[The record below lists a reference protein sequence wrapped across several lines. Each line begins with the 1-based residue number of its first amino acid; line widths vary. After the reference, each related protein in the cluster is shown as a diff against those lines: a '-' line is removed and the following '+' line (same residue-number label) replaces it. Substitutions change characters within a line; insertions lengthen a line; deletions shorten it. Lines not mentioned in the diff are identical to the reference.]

1 MKKYKFNNGATFI
14 ETILAMVILAIIIV
28 PFMSAFVFSERG
40 TVEAGDLLDA
50 SFVAQRKLEYLQSL
64 NYRAAIGAVT
74 IEEETG
80 KIVREELFE
89 GLFAEITAVPY
100 HPANPR
106 FFNLVV
112 QGGTN
117 NGNLYITTPTA
128 GRLLSINTLTGDASV
143 NLNLTANGY
152 TITMSGNTSTLTGT
166 LPSGSALILF
176 NATQYSGDH
185 TITLNVTLS
194 GRTLD
199 AHVYTSFDN
208 DARILVERLT
218 YPALRRFVGFTSRN
232 FSMLRARVSIFE
244 SMMINT
250 MPTAVMESILELP
263 NW

>member
-14 ETILAMVILAIIIV
+14 EVILAMVILAIIIV

-64 NYRAAIGAVT
+64 NYREAIVAGNGA
-74 IEEETG
+74 
-80 KIVREELFE
+80 RRSFE
-89 GLFAEITAVPY
+89 GAYAEVTAVPY
-100 HPANPR
+100 HTANPR

-128 GRLLSINTLTGDASV
+128 GRLLSIDTLPETGTV
-143 NLNLTANGY
+143 NIGLNLTAGGY
-152 TITMSGNTSTLTGT
+152 TVTVTVPGSTSSLTGT
-166 LPSGSALILF
+166 LTTTGPALILF
-176 NATQYSGDH
+176 NAVRYTGNPN
-185 TITLNVTLS
+185 ITLNVTLS

-218 YPALRRFVGFTSRN
+218 YPALRRFVGFTNRN

-244 SMMINT
+244 SEDET

-263 NW
+263 N